1 MKKIGRGGKIVD
13 ARPFDSTPDEFAD
26 FVNDRWLPSIER
38 GSHAF
43 HPRGYSL
50 IPHLER
56 EAVEALSSLWPNL
69 PQRPVVDAE
78 RAAPAPAKTRG
89 RFAPAAAPLLPD
101 TEEAAFERWRVIW
114 ATEAQVHRVHAHE
127 YSAEHRAAINIL
139 VTASQLRAA
148 VHAGEGEKSAALG
161 MLLAFQAIEG
171 GYSVDVESE
180 IRSATD
186 SAVRWSQEAQE
197 AREKLLPFDSAR
209 RTRTKEGKTLEYEKY
224 AALHPKNNRL
234 AVEHLR
240 REIPASD
247 DGSHPFFWNEN
258 RMVVDRK
265 TGEVVTFEVMV
276 QQLQKAR
283 QRMSKKEA

>member
-114 ATEAQVHRVHAHE
+114 ATEAQVHRVHAYE

-148 VHAGEGEKSAALG
+148 VQFGEGEKSAALG

-171 GYSVDVESE
+171 GYSLEMERELKPFV
-180 IRSATD
+180 A
-186 SAVRWSQEAQE
+186 
-197 AREKLLPFDSAR
+197 ARG
-209 RTRTKEGKTLEYEKY
+209 TRKKEGKTLQYEKY
-224 AALHPKNNRL
+224 AALHPGNNRL
-234 AVEHLR
+234 AVEQLR
-240 REIPASD
+240 REIPEPD
-247 DGSHPFFWNEN
+247 DGEYPFYWNEN

-265 TGEVVTFEVMV
+265 TNEVVTFEAMV

-283 QRMSKKEA
+283 ERMSKKDT